1 VEKKAFT
8 FIDVFKEFIHDQNQ
22 LVKAGKLKNNLLLV
36 KSKFETIKTY
46 LIKKSLE
53 QIRID
58 EIDHVFLE
66 DFKFYLNIS
75 KYEDSTIENIYF
87 L

>member
-1 VEKKAFT
+1 MD
-8 FIDVFKEFIHDQNQ
+8 IFKEFLHDQNQ
-22 LVKAGKLKNNLLLV
+22 LVKAGKLKRQSV
-36 KSKFETIKTY
+36 TGKESKFETIKTY

-53 QIRID
+53 QIRMD

-75 KYEDSTIENIYF
+75 KYEDSTIENTY
-87 L
+87 LL